1 MAQKNAIGISASG
14 VFLHLGSKI
23 MFIKYAENTTDVSLP
38 AMALY
43 GFRKILEGHL
53 QKMHFPNKS
62 LPIVFTENRKQL
74 LNIEQWRK
82 DGYDCAY
89 PFPFVEINS
98 LTGDLTDSSVIGNPK
113 MALKRHG
120 TGYGGVTNA
129 TILKNFL
136 IDLQFDLTFHF
147 MTDDPMS
154 AVALAN
160 DIIIMAKAD
169 VFTSQVRDDFG
180 ERLLSISA
188 DTTISWPKPAM
199 EDGAAPGVFDLE
211 IPFRLRFKSGSQK
224 HVPKINNQ
232 GRVDVGVTPSENN
245 Q

>member
-1 MAQKNAIGISASG
+1 
-14 VFLHLGSKI
+14 
-23 MFIKYAENTTDVSLP
+23 MFIKYAESSTDASMP

-43 GFRKILEGHL
+43 GFRKIIEGHL
-53 QKMHFPNKS
+53 RKAHFPEKS

-82 DGYDCAY
+82 DGYDCSY

-98 LTGDLTDSSVIGNPK
+98 LTGDLQDRSIVGNAK

-120 TGYGGVTNA
+120 TGYGGHTNA

-147 MTDDPMS
+147 MTDQPMS
-154 AVALAN
+154 AVAFAN
-160 DIIIMAKAD
+160 DLIIMAKAD
-169 VFTSQVRDDFG
+169 VFTSTIRDDYG
-180 ERLLSISA
+180 ERLLTIEA
-188 DTTISWPKPAM
+188 DTTISWPKPAL
-199 EDGAAPGVFDLE
+199 EDGVAPGVFDLE

-232 GRVDVGVTPSENN
+232 GHVDVGLHSTENN